1 MLFRSD
7 AGVSLQTARK
17 AIEYL
22 RQHLGEDLAAAS
34 LVIDESRSVLAR
46 TGEDIVDLVRH
57 GQGVLNI
64 VPLGAVVEQIDAGI
78 HELRPKEA
86 PVAEAAPRR
95 RSAR

>member
-1 MLFRSD
+1 M
-7 AGVSLQTARK
+7 
-17 AIEYL
+17 
-22 RQHLGEDLAAAS
+22 
-34 LVIDESRSVLAR
+34 IDESRSVLAR